1 MASRVQNWALQ
12 RELGLYAAEG
22 CRSKT
27 VTAVY
32 NDGIDYADLS
42 RFLVSREMR
51 IANGYGKLKGE
62 VFRVA
67 HMGETTEADIED
79 LLEVLDEY
87 IKK

>member
-1 MASRVQNWALQ
+1 
-12 RELGLYAAEG
+12 
-22 CRSKT
+22 
-27 VTAVY
+27 
-32 NDGIDYADLS
+32 
-42 RFLVSREMR
+42 MR